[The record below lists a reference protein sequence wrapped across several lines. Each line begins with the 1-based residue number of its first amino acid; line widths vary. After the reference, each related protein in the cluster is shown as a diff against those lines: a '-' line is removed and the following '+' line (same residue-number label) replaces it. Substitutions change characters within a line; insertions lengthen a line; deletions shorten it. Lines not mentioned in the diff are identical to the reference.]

1 MTTLI
6 HVLGTDIPHHNQ
18 TVLRF
23 FNDTLAPVLP
33 PHQVRRF
40 MVVSAAELSGQAYPA
55 LQIARFA
62 DQKALAWAVAAQARE
77 DRSVRFFFHGQF
89 NPWLWLALLCGGIRT
104 TQAYWHIWGADLYEE
119 ARGWRWRWF
128 YRLRRLAQRR
138 VAQVFAT
145 RGDIDYFRRR
155 YPAAAASLLYFP
167 TRMSPHAASPHENAP
182 GTPLTLLVGNSGDR
196 SNRHLAALDAIHR
209 QFGAQVRVIV
219 PMGYPAGNH
228 AYVEQVAQHGLALFG
243 AERCRVLRES
253 LAFDDYL
260 ALLRTCDLGYFLFH
274 RQQGIGTLCLLI
286 QLGVPFVISRH
297 NPFRQDLAEQRLPVL
312 LGEEALNEAMVRDAR
327 QQLAQTDTRQIAF
340 FSPGYEQGWRQALS
354 LAAGDG
360 DD

>member
-6 HVLGTDIPHHNQ
+6 HVLGADIPHHNH

-23 FNDTLAPVLP
+23 FNDTLAPSLP
-33 PHQVRRF
+33 LHQTRRF
-40 MVVSAAELSGQAYPA
+40 MVVSSAAFSESDYPM
-55 LQIARFA
+55 LHVTRFSS
-62 DQKALAWAVAAQARE
+62 QKALARAVVAQARE

-89 NPWLWLALLCGGIRT
+89 NPWLWLALLCGGIRP

-119 ARGWRWRWF
+119 ARGWRYHWF

-138 VAQVFAT
+138 VARVFAT

-155 YPAAAASLLYFP
+155 YPAAATSLLYFP
-167 TRMSPHAASPHENAP
+167 TRMSQHAASPDEKTPDA
-182 GTPLTLLVGNSGDR
+182 PLTILVGNSGDR

-209 QFGAQVRVIV
+209 QFGTQVRVIV

-228 AYVEQVAQHGLALFG
+228 AYVEQVSQHGLALFG

-312 LGEEALNEAMVRDAR
+312 LGEEELNETMVRDAR
-327 QQLAQTDTRQIAF
+327 EQLRRVDTRQIAF
-340 FSPGYEQGWRQALS
+340 FSPGYESGWRQALA

>member
-6 HVLGTDIPHHNQ
+6 HVLGADIPHHNH

-23 FNDTLAPVLP
+23 FNDTLAPSLP
-33 PHQVRRF
+33 LHQTRRF
-40 MVVSAAELSGQAYPA
+40 MVVSATELSRHTYAM
-55 LQIARFA
+55 LHITRFA
-62 DQKALAWAVAAQARE
+62 SQKALARAVVAQARA
-77 DRSVRFFFHGQF
+77 DRTVRFFFHGQF

-119 ARGWRWRWF
+119 AHGWRYRWF

-145 RGDIDYFRRR
+145 RGDIDYFQRR
-155 YPAAAASLLYFP
+155 YPAALASLLYFP
-167 TRMSPHAASPHENAP
+167 TRMNPYDVRTHEKAP
-182 GTPLTLLVGNSGDR
+182 DAPLTILVGNSGDR

-209 QFGAQVRVIV
+209 QCGAQVRVIV
-219 PMGYPAGNH
+219 PMGYPADNH
-228 AYVEQVAQHGLALFG
+228 AYIEQVSQHGLALFG
-243 AERCRVLRES
+243 AERCRILRES

-286 QLGVPFVISRH
+286 QLGIPFVISRH

-312 LGEEALNEAMVRDAR
+312 LGEEELNEAMVRDASE
-327 QQLAQTDTRQIAF
+327 QLMRVDTRQIAF
-340 FSPGYEQGWRQALS
+340 FSPGYEQGWRRALA